1 MLSQGSFMALD
12 GSAIV
17 LLVGLCVFCTL
28 SYLRLIM
35 SSISPKRRVF
45 ETLYS
50 VGAAKKP
57 APLQGQCLDGVFL
70 GGACNPTTW
79 RKDIAIP
86 FLEAHRI
93 PYFNP
98 QFDEWRPELIAQE
111 AAAKERASCLL
122 FVFQPHLTRG
132 LVSLVEV
139 AYFAAHS
146 HPHNCSSFY
155 HRSRLLLVVRPSPSS
170 NPVLCGPTVFY
181 ATPAEAASINA
192 AYQWLEG
199 LRFPHVRFFE
209 RLEDALLH
217 IKTLYQY
224 HRKVARGLQSAAHPN
239 RQNMK
244 RDQKKSAN
252 PDPYDKAQTMAG
264 EKLLAAYQYS
274 PLHREVTADLTI
286 DLYCG
291 GTAPKRVESTSKGKR
306 KGTNS
311 TATTSWVL
319 CRQHTKRDFALS
331 MAVQRH
337 CPRLYFHIS
346 RRGLWIVEQM
356 EAAFAIGSGKEV
368 ILCVEYLNDEDNA
381 TSTAAESERETRS
394 EISSGYSSLASTPD
408 EAFQPP
414 NTTAV
419 TAPSSLSSHSPVSY
433 PLLPLRSAS
442 CSRMRLMLIDSV
454 TVECERERYT
464 MRKDKMKG
472 GRTKKKAVSL
482 PSTPTVVVF
491 SDSEVCGL
499 SPIAVKDHNRS
510 RNYLKALLE
519 EAVGG
524 GNGRGLLLAR
534 PVENINDIFSLS
546 F

>member
-1 MLSQGSFMALD
+1 
-12 GSAIV
+12 
-17 LLVGLCVFCTL
+17 
-28 SYLRLIM
+28 M
-35 SSISPKRRVF
+35 SSVSPKRKFF
-45 ETLYS
+45 ENFYS
-50 VGAAKKP
+50 VEVAKKP
-57 APLQGQCLDGVFL
+57 APLQGHCLDGVFL

-98 QFDEWRPELIAQE
+98 QCDEWRPELVAQE

-132 LVSLVEV
+132 LASLVEV
-139 AYFAAHS
+139 AYHAAR
-146 HPHNCSSFY
+146 PYVHNRSSY
-155 HRSRLLLVVRPSPSS
+155 YRHSRLLLVVRPSPSS
-170 NPVLCGPTVFY
+170 NPALRVPTVSY
-181 ATPAEAASINA
+181 ATSAEAASIKA

-199 LRFPHVRFFE
+199 LKFPHVRFFD
-209 RLEDALLH
+209 RLEDALLQV
-217 IKTLYQY
+217 KALYQY
-224 HRKVARGLQSAAHPN
+224 HRKVVRGLQSVAHTN
-239 RQNMK
+239 RQIMK
-244 RDQKKSAN
+244 RDQKKGAI
-252 PDPYDKAQTMAG
+252 PEPYDKAQTMTS

-274 PLHREVTADLTI
+274 PLHKEVTADLAV

-291 GTAPKRVESTSKGKR
+291 GTEPKRVEISSKGKI
-306 KGTNS
+306 GDTNS
-311 TATTSWVL
+311 TTTMSWVL

-346 RRGLWIVEQM
+346 RQGLWIVEQM

-368 ILCVEYLNDEDNA
+368 ILCVEYLDDTDNA
-381 TSTAAESERETRS
+381 TSIAVESERETRS

-419 TAPSSLSSHSPVSY
+419 TAPSSLSSHSPVSF
-433 PLLPLRSAS
+433 PLPPLRSTS
-442 CSRMRLMLIDSV
+442 CSGMRLMLTDSM
-454 TVECERERYT
+454 TVECEGENHAMQKAKTKEDR
-464 MRKDKMKG
+464 M
-472 GRTKKKAVSL
+472 KKKAISL

-491 SDSEVCGL
+491 GGGEVCGL

-510 RNYLKALLE
+510 RTYLKALLE
-519 EAVGG
+519 ESVEG

-534 PVENINDIFSLS
+534 PVENINDLFSIS